1 MADSPS
7 MPRRTRLAVAVAV
20 ALVGVASL
28 ALAACGGGSKAPPPT
43 TVAATTT
50 TTTTIP
56 PIALVVAPE
65 SAPSGSA
72 IALSLTNATP
82 GASIL
87 FTILRPDGK
96 TFTGTPKVVAADG
109 TVAASYISAGDP
121 IGVYTVSANGDA
133 GVVAS
138 GAFTLTQ
145 AVPGVGV
152 TAAPTV
158 KPATTT
164 AKPATTTVKPAV
176 TTAKPAV
183 TAAPR

>member
-1 MADSPS
+1 M
-7 MPRRTRLAVAVAV
+7 AV
-20 ALVGVASL
+20 ALFGTASL
-28 ALAACGGGSKAPPPT
+28 ALAACGGGSKAAPPT

-50 TTTTIP
+50 TTTTNP

-65 SAPSGSA
+65 SAPSGST

-96 TFTGTPKVVAADG
+96 TFTGAPKVVAADG

-121 IGVYTVSANGDA
+121 VGVYTVSANGDA
-133 GVVAS
+133 GAVAR
-138 GAFTLTQ
+138 GAFTITR
-145 AVPGVGV
+145 AVPGVGA

-158 KPATTT
+158 KPAATTAKPAGTTAKPAATT
-164 AKPATTTVKPAV
+164 AKPATGAAT
-176 TTAKPAV
+176 TTAKRP
-183 TAAPR
+183 